1 MRDQDAKDQ
10 IGFIKQVIEDS
21 MGLLTEN
28 GAYYTL
34 WGVLIV
40 LAASATFAAHKLAF
54 THALLWIW
62 LAVYVLGALGVVLL
76 NRRHARNRPR
86 TLARRV
92 YASVWMAIG
101 VSGVVFGPC
110 AILTGKIPLEVGFA
124 LIAGLLGIAY
134 FVNAAMNR
142 NKWMTGLAFGWWAGA
157 GALFFVTAEAAPLVL
172 GALVLVLEL
181 VPGIVLVARR
191 PAGKAS

>member
-40 LAASATFAAHKLAF
+40 LGTAATFAAHRLSR

-62 LAVYVLGALGVVLL
+62 LAVYVLGAAGVILL

-101 VSGVVFGPC
+101 VSGVVFGAC
-110 AILTGKIPLEVGFA
+110 AILTGKIPLEVGFS

-134 FVNAAMNR
+134 FINSAMNR
-142 NKWMTGLAFGWWAGA
+142 NRWMAGFSFGWWAGA
-157 GALFFVTAEAAPLVL
+157 GALFFVSTEAAPLVL
-172 GALVLVLEL
+172 CGLVLVLEL
-181 VPGIVLVARR
+181 VPGIVLLTRR
-191 PAGKAS
+191 GAHGGT